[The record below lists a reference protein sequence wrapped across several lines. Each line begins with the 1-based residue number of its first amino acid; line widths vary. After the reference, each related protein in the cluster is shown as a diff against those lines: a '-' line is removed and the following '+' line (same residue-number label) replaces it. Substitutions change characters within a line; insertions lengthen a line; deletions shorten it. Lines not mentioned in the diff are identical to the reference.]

1 MTCARTKNS
10 SPNPAA
16 RSPSSSATGRFGR
29 RPHARE
35 SVKSEKKRKSAERP
49 TNGASARKPKHA
61 HGQKKS
67 VGSKLSE
74 RVGRRQRRRRKQRRR
89 QQPNVAQRRSVRAGL
104 ADLGR
109 PNARLSVTGFSASP
123 LTRRR
128 SPRRCPLKIF

>member
-74 RVGRRQRRRRKQRRR
+74 RVGRRQPRRRKQRRR
-89 QQPNVAQRRSVRAGL
+89 RDPKTAPKLRRR
-104 ADLGR
+104 
-109 PNARLSVTGFSASP
+109 ARL
-123 LTRRR
+123 
-128 SPRRCPLKIF
+128 

>member
-1 MTCARTKNS
+1 MNCACTKNS

-89 QQPNVAQRRSVRAGL
+89 RQANVAARRWGSPWPPES
-104 ADLGR
+104 GR
-109 PNARLSVTGFSASP
+109 PNAALQVTAVSV
-123 LTRRR
+123 LTLDRPP
-128 SPRRCPLKIF
+128 ST